1 VSKGID
7 FAGYVVRKTKSPQ
20 SNVIITS
27 LRTQI
32 EDGALRGNLTDAL
45 PPRFSVNYTGS
56 THRTFGLVSVKS
68 TCVLAIPLPKR
79 ISPVRIE
86 DCTVRFVGRERKGN
100 ILVDRQGLEFD
111 ISSTAPFA
119 TTTFGSALKGVEDIK
134 LELVKALLPTG
145 LSLLD
150 VVFASVTFDDVKVE
164 FYD

>member
-1 VSKGID
+1 
-7 FAGYVVRKTKSPQ
+7 
-20 SNVIITS
+20 
-27 LRTQI
+27 
-32 EDGALRGNLTDAL
+32 
-45 PPRFSVNYTGS
+45 
-56 THRTFGLVSVKS
+56 
-68 TCVLAIPLPKR
+68 LPKR